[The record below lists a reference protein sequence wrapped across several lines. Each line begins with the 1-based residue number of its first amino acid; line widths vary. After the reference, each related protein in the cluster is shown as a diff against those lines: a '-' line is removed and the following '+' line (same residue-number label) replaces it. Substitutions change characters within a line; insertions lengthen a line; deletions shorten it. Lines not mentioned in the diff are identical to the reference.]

1 MQVKV
6 KISEFLPLLYTKH
19 KNRSNEGISQ
29 KNTSGKY
36 LWNVLKILMYFMEE
50 PFLVAILAVTS
61 KVKRGVMKT
70 LKETRFNNV
79 KTVFVLRG

>member
-1 MQVKV
+1 MALFSAGDRCRGLV
-6 KISEFLPLLYTKH
+6 ETALT
-19 KNRSNEGISQ
+19 E
-29 KNTSGKY
+29 Y
-36 LWNVLKILMYFMEE
+36 LRNVLKMLMYFMEE
-50 PFLVAILAVTS
+50 SFLVAILAVTS

>member
-1 MQVKV
+1 MTKMQGLKAKFEKIKKNWKYYTLVKDFFPFFV
-6 KISEFLPLLYTKH
+6 
-19 KNRSNEGISQ
+19 
-29 KNTSGKY
+29 
-36 LWNVLKILMYFMEE
+36 YFMEE